1 MNKSAGK
8 ARIGAI
14 AIFGVFALV
23 AATLLIAGTP
33 GSPDDTTAD
42 IELGQVDFA
51 HSMGN
56 FGGPPAQESPQAAV
70 VDSAGHLYVVDEA
83 SNRVLGWSSASSFTN
98 GEPADLV
105 IGQPDFYSSGH
116 NDGTLAGD
124 VNGEGP
130 DSLFLPQ
137 AVAVDADK
145 NLYVADTDN
154 SRVLEYAA
162 PFAACGSFP
171 CVGAPASLVFGTCGG
186 GFTGDNCV
194 AISADSLGEPEGVAL
209 DSNGNL
215 YVSDEGNDRVLE
227 YYAPFTGGT
236 HAGTPGYSG
245 DTTADV
251 VFGQDGS
258 FTTYSCNDGTDAG
271 DVSGLGPD
279 SLCSPGGIA
288 VDASNNL
295 YVVDYSESRVL
306 EYDYPFTGG
315 SHSGTPGYSGD
326 TTADAV
332 FGQDGSFTT
341 GGCYNGTNAGDVD
354 GDGPDSL
361 CSPEGVAVDTLG
373 NVYIADTQDSR
384 VLEYN
389 TPFNAASGETGAGD
403 TNADLVFGQDGSF
416 TNTSQNEGTDAGDLY
431 GLGPDSLSYPTG
443 VAVDSSNNLYVA
455 DSGNYRVLEYNRVPA
470 ATSTNTTADRELGQI
485 DLMHGIFNFGGP
497 SALLGPEGVAVDSS
511 GHVYVTDY
519 GNNRVLGWHNAAA
532 LTNGAAAD
540 LVIGQ
545 PDFYTNV
552 YEGTGAGT
560 FSGPSGIAVD
570 PSSGNLYIA
579 DSNDARVLEF
589 NQPFAGFT
597 GSPITGLSA
606 SLVFGQGGSFTANYC
621 NNLASATADTLCY
634 PQAVAFDDSGN
645 LYVSDYI
652 NNRVLEYYAPFTG
665 GSHSGTPGYSGDTTA
680 DIVFGQG
687 GLFTTNTCSNGGVS
701 ADSLCEP
708 EGLAL
713 DASSNLYVAD
723 VNPSRVLEY
732 LAPFTGGTHTGT
744 PGYSGDTTAD
754 LVFGQDGSFTTSSC
768 NGGTDAGDVNG
779 LGPDSL
785 CYPTGVALDAF
796 GNLYAIDQG
805 NNRALDYMALFTGGS
820 HSGTPGYSGDTTAD
834 QVFGTCGSFTGSSC
848 SGISADSLN
857 FPTGAAVDTG
867 NNLYVADTSDNRVL
881 EYYNPL
887 SLPTQTATPTPTS
900 TSTSGTPTATATATA
915 TKTATAT
922 ATSTGGTP
930 TATAT
935 ATKTA
940 TATAT

>member
-1 MNKSAGK
+1 M
-8 ARIGAI
+8 
-14 AIFGVFALV
+14 
-23 AATLLIAGTP
+23 
-33 GSPDDTTAD
+33 
-42 IELGQVDFA
+42 
-51 HSMGN
+51 
-56 FGGPPAQESPQAAV
+56 
-70 VDSAGHLYVVDEA
+70 
-83 SNRVLGWSSASSFTN
+83 
-98 GEPADLV
+98 
-105 IGQPDFYSSGH
+105 
-116 NDGTLAGD
+116 
-124 VNGEGP
+124 
-130 DSLFLPQ
+130 LP
-137 AVAVDADK
+137 
-145 NLYVADTDN
+145 
-154 SRVLEYAA
+154 
-162 PFAACGSFP
+162 
-171 CVGAPASLVFGTCGG
+171 
-186 GFTGDNCV
+186 
-194 AISADSLGEPEGVAL
+194 
-209 DSNGNL
+209 
-215 YVSDEGNDRVLE
+215 
-227 YYAPFTGGT
+227 
-236 HAGTPGYSG
+236 
-245 DTTADV
+245 
-251 VFGQDGS
+251 
-258 FTTYSCNDGTDAG
+258 
-271 DVSGLGPD
+271 
-279 SLCSPGGIA
+279 IA
-288 VDASNNL
+288 VD
-295 YVVDYSESRVL
+295 
-306 EYDYPFTGG
+306 
-315 SHSGTPGYSGD
+315 
-326 TTADAV
+326 
-332 FGQDGSFTT
+332 
-341 GGCYNGTNAGDVD
+341 
-354 GDGPDSL
+354 
-361 CSPEGVAVDTLG
+361 
-373 NVYIADTQDSR
+373 
-384 VLEYN
+384 
-389 TPFNAASGETGAGD
+389 
-403 TNADLVFGQDGSF
+403 
-416 TNTSQNEGTDAGDLY
+416 
-431 GLGPDSLSYPTG
+431 
-443 VAVDSSNNLYVA
+443 
-455 DSGNYRVLEYNRVPA
+455 YRVLEYNRVPA

-680 DIVFGQG
+680 DVVFGQG

-848 SGISADSLN
+848 SGISADSLD

-887 SLPTQTATPTPTS
+887 SLPTQTATPTDCDINIGDTTNRNRDGDQDRDGDCDINRRHADRHGDGDQDRDGNGDGDINRRHADRDCDRDGDQDCDGDRDGDVDRIGNANGDRDGDSDGDCRRQRRLRLRRQRRLRHQPDRRHRRLLRPRRRLRLRRRLRHQPDRRHRRHATATATATKTATATATATS
-900 TSTSGTPTATATATA
+900 TGGTPTATATATA

-922 ATSTGGTP
+922 ATSTGIGDTDGDCDGHQDCDGNVDRDGDQDCDGDGDRDEQPQPRQQPRREPQRQRRLQQRRRPQLRRQLRPRDRDSATDRNGTATP

-935 ATKTA
+935 ATAAPTPVGPLSVSPPFVFFEGTLGGISTSQTVTLTPQTPVGMTEKTSDRSEGHPGIWTLTRA
-940 TATAT
+940 GGAASP